1 MIEAQTSREPVVC
14 ADGFK
19 VSIQASEFNYCSPRE
34 NGHSVIYTEVELGF
48 PNREDNLIKEYVEDL
63 SKDDEDIDYT
73 DSVYPYVP
81 SHIVALMIASHG
93 GIIGGECPR
102 LGRNTT
108 VLCEIPI
115 MKGADDVWNNS
126 HNRFR
131 IIYIYD

>member
-1 MIEAQTSREPVVC
+1 MKIDGTKIQKTRERIKCV
-14 ADGFK
+14 DGFSI
-19 VSIQASEFNYCSPRE
+19 SIQASEYNYCAPKE

-48 PNREDNLIKEYVEDL
+48 PNRDDDLIKEYVEDL

-73 DSVYPYVP
+73 GSVYPYVP

-108 VLCEIPI
+108 IICEIPV
-115 MKGADDVWNNS
+115 MKGAEG
-126 HNRFR
+126 
-131 IIYIYD
+131 